1 MFVKINDVELFYEI
15 QGQGSPIILLHGN
28 GEDHKI
34 FKTLL
39 KVLTKTH
46 KVYTIDSRC
55 HGQSSVSKNLS
66 YDIMADDIIKFIK
79 KLNIQKPMLYGFS
92 DGGIIGLLIAI
103 REPLLLKKLI
113 ISGANLNPAGLH
125 PKVQAKIQKLADRGN
140 VLYQLMAREPNID
153 PADLSKIEIPTVVL
167 AGQRDV
173 VLEEHTRLIAN
184 SIRRSTL
191 EIIPKED
198 HSSYIVHS
206 KKLYPI
212 LKKYI

>member
-1 MFVKINDVELFYEI
+1 MFVRINDVELFYEI

-55 HGQSSVSKNLS
+55 HGQSSVSEKLT
-66 YDIMADDIIKFIK
+66 YDLMADDIIRFIK
-79 KLNIQKPMLYGFS
+79 KLNIQKPILYGFS

-113 ISGANLNPAGLH
+113 ISGANLNPEGLH
-125 PKVQAKIQKLADRGN
+125 PKVLAKVQRLADKGN
-140 VLYQLMAREPNID
+140 YLYKLMANEPNIN
-153 PADLSKIEIPTVVL
+153 PLDLAKIEIPVVVL
-167 AGQRDV
+167 AGEKDV

-184 SIRRSTL
+184 SIRRSTI

-212 LKKYI
+212 LSKYL